1 MPLPEGGAAELL
13 TPLPA
18 PGRPPVRGA
27 APPPG
32 EAVLGVVSL
41 GAPTQPP
48 IPPAAVRG
56 AEPGRAG
63 SSSPPHCSLLAG
75 VQRPL
80 TLLLLCAVLLQGR
93 RPLPPAGEERL
104 VWPGGRL
111 GVARRDHP
119 PQGTAVSVSLLCYC
133 GGPRLNTATP
143 GMSPPRTQH
152 PALWVSPVLCRCI
165 PCVSSSRGQIQLS
178 PVTI

>member
-1 MPLPEGGAAELL
+1 M
-13 TPLPA
+13 
-18 PGRPPVRGA
+18 
-27 APPPG
+27 
-32 EAVLGVVSL
+32 LGVVSL

-80 TLLLLCAVLLQGR
+80 TLLLCAVLLQGR

-119 PQGTAVSVSLLCYC
+119 APGTAAAELAAVQGS
-133 GGPRLNTATP
+133 RLNTISNTENMSTP
-143 GMSPPRTQH
+143 HTSH
-152 PALWVSPVLCRCI
+152 
-165 PCVSSSRGQIQLS
+165 
-178 PVTI
+178 